1 MKSNKPD
8 LNSKLKKHS
17 LDGKDLELA
26 VESFHKPES
35 VKPLADEKEK
45 EKTVRI
51 SVDVPESV
59 HERLKMYLIKS
70 KQFNKLGPFLAHL
83 AEKEMNKVSD

>member
-1 MKSNKPD
+1 MKNNKPD
-8 LNSKLKKHS
+8 FNSKLKKHS

-35 VKPLADEKEK
+35 PKSLADEKEK

-51 SVDVPESV
+51 SVDVTESI

-83 AEKEMNKVSD
+83 AEKEMNKASD

>member
-26 VESFHKPES
+26 VESFHKPELIKS
-35 VKPLADEKEK
+35 PADEKNK

-51 SVDVPESV
+51 SVDVTESV

-83 AEKEMNKVSD
+83 AEKEMNKVSE